1 MGAASIEDQK
11 QVIWNFIKKHSLCAL
26 TTVNAKGNP
35 EAAVIEFSE
44 REPFELI
51 FDTFVMYRKYGNIQ
65 KNQNVAVVI
74 GWDENITVQYEG
86 IAVELNGKELKE
98 CQKIHIAK
106 LPDSAK
112 FMGMAG
118 VVYFK
123 VIPKWIRYSDLTV
136 FPWRIFELPF

>member
-1 MGAASIEDQK
+1 MGSVSIENQK
-11 QVIWNFIKKHSLCAL
+11 QIVWDFIKKHSLCVLA
-26 TTVNAKGNP
+26 TTNSKGNP

-51 FDTFVMYRKYGNIQ
+51 FDTFSMYRKYDNVQ
-65 KNQNVAVVI
+65 KNRNVAVVI

-86 IAVELNGKELKE
+86 VAIELTSKESKD

-112 FMGMAG
+112 FVSMAG
-118 VVYFK
+118 VAYFK
-123 VIPKWIRYSDLTV
+123 IVPKWIRYSDLTV
-136 FPWRIFELPF
+136 FPWRIFELEF